1 MTAAWH
7 GDRMDTTT
15 PTRITIE
22 LEPAAERRGGWRART
37 RVQGEAPF
45 GETSFRR
52 DRRAVRPIVVSH
64 EAPDVTPTP
73 AAYEPSDCTCEDGL
87 CARDHENE

>member
-1 MTAAWH
+1 
-7 GDRMDTTT
+7 MDTTI

-45 GETSFRR
+45 RH
-52 DRRAVRPIVVSH
+52 DRRAARPIVVSH
-64 EAPDVTPTP
+64 DVAEISPTP

>member
-1 MTAAWH
+1 
-7 GDRMDTTT
+7 MDTTI

-37 RVQGEAPF
+37 RVQGGVSF
-45 GETSFRR
+45 GEASFRR
-52 DRRAVRPIVVSH
+52 DRRAARPIVVTH
-64 EAPDVTPTP
+64 GTPDLTPTP
-73 AAYEPSDCTCEDGL
+73 ATYEPGDCTCEDGL